1 MYIMLFLIKL
11 WSYKCLE
18 YRETVVVMRFLC
30 HFRMRDFSSNQEM
43 RFYNYK
49 QKLKK
54 DIILNVSEWLLYNFS
69 FYSSIT
75 SSVRRFQSK
84 IEENQLCRRKITG
97 LY

>member
-30 HFRMRDFSSNQEM
+30 HFRMRDFSSTQEM

-49 QKLKK
+49 QKLRK
-54 DIILNVSEWLLYNFS
+54 DIPNIE
-69 FYSSIT
+69 
-75 SSVRRFQSK
+75 RFRMAFVQF
-84 IEENQLCRRKITG
+84 QFLQ
-97 LY
+97 